1 MEKYL
6 INVPEDVRYISNWE
20 GFSLPDH
27 PSIINKTV
35 TGCGFTEYC
44 LRNNRATILCSPRKV
59 LLENKYEQHLSEDEW
74 NFYIVRN
81 TGEKRISLDISLER
95 DSTQTLAKVMDED
108 NAITED
114 QGFIFRLIE
123 DLRRHISQCISQG
136 LPPKIL
142 VTYDSFKH
150 VLKAIQSFSGT
161 IQDSFDIV
169 VDEFQSIFIDS
180 RFKPTVEMDF
190 LNYLSGLKRVYF
202 LSATPVMEKYL
213 SQMDEFKDLPYYE
226 FIWPE
231 SVITKPKI
239 ARKKVKSIVTPIV
252 EIIKDYLGGNFPTKA
267 TSDGVIHES
276 REVVFFVNSVR
287 TITEVIKRSGLSGRS
302 DLVNILCSSD
312 SRNSKKLKE
321 VKLDIGKLPLVGD
334 HHKMF
339 TFCTRTVYLGADFYS
354 TNATTVIAS
363 DCNISSLS
371 VDISL
376 DLPQIMGRQRLGEN
390 VFKDEAKL
398 FYKLSRLDIPYE
410 EFESYVNKKSEG
422 TRLVLSGFSKL
433 NDNEKIKNIDDRRK
447 LVKSYRYND
456 DYAGVSE
463 RDGIICFNKLVQLSE
478 LRAWEVSQ
486 VNYKDDISMINEL
499 HSKGYIVENQDKPMI
514 DRANEFLMEFSKK
527 TYDFREAY
535 KYLCESELDQEILNY
550 VSKRISQDYINYYYV
565 IGAEKSRSLGYQR
578 SNLEREYNNYRRSGD
593 VQNVI
598 ISEFQVSQRY
608 TLKEIKEKLGIIYQ
622 NLGITKTPKALD
634 LEEYFNV
641 KKTKVTTKCGIREN
655 GLEIIKIKFI

>member
-1 MEKYL
+1 MEKY
-6 INVPEDVRYISNWE
+6 IISVPEGVRYISNWK
-20 GFSLPDH
+20 GFALPDH

-44 LRNNRATILCSPRKV
+44 LRNPRPTILCSPRKV
-59 LLENKYEQHLSEDEW
+59 LLENKYEQHLNEDEW

-81 TGEKRISLDISLER
+81 TGEKRISLDISLDR

-123 DLRRHISQCISQG
+123 DLQRHISQCISQG

-150 VLKAIQSFSGT
+150 VLKALQSFSES
-161 IQDSFDIV
+161 IQSTFDII

-190 LNYLSGLKRVYF
+190 LNYLSGLQRVYF

-213 SQMDEFKDLPYYE
+213 SQMDEFKSLPYYE
-226 FIWPE
+226 LQWPE
-231 SVITKPKI
+231 SIITKPRI
-239 ARKKVKSIVTPIV
+239 ARKKVKSIVTPII
-252 EIIKDYLGGNFPTKA
+252 EIIKDYLEGNFPTKA
-267 TSDGVIHES
+267 TPDGVIHES
-276 REVVFFVNSVR
+276 HEVVFFVNSVR
-287 TITEVIKRSGLSGRS
+287 TITEVIKRSGLSGRD
-302 DLVNILCSSD
+302 DLVNILCSAD

-321 VKLDIGKLPLVGD
+321 VKLDIGKLPLMGD
-334 HHKMF
+334 PHKMF

-410 EFESYVNKKSEG
+410 EFENYVNRKSEG
-422 TRLVLSGFSKL
+422 TKLVLSGFNKL
-433 NDNEKIKNIDDRRK
+433 DDNEKIKNIDDRRK

-463 RDGIICFNKLVQLSE
+463 RDGIICFNNLVRLSE

-514 DRANEFLMEFSKK
+514 DKANDFLVEFSKR

-535 KYLCESELDQEILNY
+535 KYLCESRLPQEILNY
-550 VSKRISQDYINYYYV
+550 VSKKISQEYINYYYV
-565 IGAEKSRSLGYQR
+565 IGPDKSKSLGYQR
-578 SNLEREYNNYRRSGD
+578 SNLVKEYNNYRRSGD
-593 VQNVI
+593 IKNVI

-608 TLKEIKEKLGIIYQ
+608 TLKEIKERLGIIYKKL
-622 NLGITKTPKALD
+622 NISKTPKAKD
-634 LEEYFNV
+634 IEEYYEV
-641 KKTKVTTKCGIREN
+641 KRCAIPVLDKRLE
-655 GLEIIKIKFI
+655 GLEIIQIK

>member
-1 MEKYL
+1 MEKY
-6 INVPEDVRYISNWE
+6 IISVPEGVRYISNWK
-20 GFSLPDH
+20 GFALPDH

-44 LRNNRATILCSPRKV
+44 LRNPRPTILCSPRKV
-59 LLENKYEQHLSEDEW
+59 LLENKYEQHLNEDEW

-81 TGEKRISLDISLER
+81 TGEKRISLDISLDR

-123 DLRRHISQCISQG
+123 DLQRHIAQCISQG

-150 VLKAIQSFSGT
+150 VLKALQSFSEL
-161 IQDSFDIV
+161 IQSTFDII

-190 LNYLSGLKRVYF
+190 LNYLSGLQKVYF

-213 SQMDEFKDLPYYE
+213 SQMDEFKNLPYYE
-226 FIWPE
+226 LQWPK
-231 SVITKPKI
+231 SIITKPRI

-252 EIIKDYLGGNFPTKA
+252 EIIKDYLEGNFPTKA
-267 TSDGVIHES
+267 TPDGVIHES
-276 REVVFFVNSVR
+276 HEVVFFVNSVR
-287 TITEVIKRSGLSGRS
+287 TITEVIKRSGLSGRD
-302 DLVNILCSSD
+302 DLVNILCSAD

-321 VKLDIGKLPLVGD
+321 VKLDIGKLPLMGD
-334 HHKMF
+334 PHKMF

-410 EFESYVNKKSEG
+410 EFENYVNRKSEG
-422 TRLVLSGFSKL
+422 TKLVLSGFNKL
-433 NDNEKIKNIDDRRK
+433 DDNEKIKNIDDRRK

-463 RDGIICFNKLVQLSE
+463 RDGIICFNNLVRLSE

-514 DRANEFLMEFSKK
+514 DKANDFLIEFSKK

-535 KYLCESELDQEILNY
+535 KYLCESRLPQEILNY
-550 VSKRISQDYINYYYV
+550 VSKKISQEYINYYYV
-565 IGAEKSRSLGYQR
+565 IGPDKSKSLGYQR
-578 SNLEREYNNYRRSGD
+578 SNLVKEYNNYRRSGD
-593 VQNVI
+593 IKSVI
-598 ISEFQVSQRY
+598 ISEFQISQRY
-608 TLKEIKEKLGIIYQ
+608 TLKEIKERLGEIYQ
-622 NLGITKTPKALD
+622 KLNISKTPKALD
-634 LEEYFNV
+634 LENYFEI
-641 KKTKVTTKCGIREN
+641 KKTKVTTVSGVREN
-655 GLEIIKIKFI
+655 GLEIIQIK

>member
-1 MEKYL
+1 MEKY
-6 INVPEDVRYISNWE
+6 IISVPEGVRYISNWE
-20 GFSLPDH
+20 GFTLPNH

-35 TGCGFTEYC
+35 TGCGFTEFC
-44 LRNNRATILCSPRKV
+44 LRNPRPTILCSPRKV
-59 LLENKYEQHLSEDEW
+59 LLENKYEQHLNADEW

-81 TGEKRISLDISLER
+81 TGEKRISLDISLDR

-123 DLRRHISQCISQG
+123 DLQRHIAQCISQG

-150 VLKAIQSFSGT
+150 VLKALQSFSES
-161 IQDSFDIV
+161 IQSTFDII

-190 LNYLSGLKRVYF
+190 LNYLSGLQRVYF

-213 SQMDEFKDLPYYE
+213 SQMDEFKNLPYYE
-226 FIWPE
+226 LQWPE
-231 SVITKPKI
+231 SIITKPRI

-252 EIIKDYLGGNFPTKA
+252 EIIKDYLEGNFPTKA
-267 TSDGVIHES
+267 TPDGVIHES
-276 REVVFFVNSVR
+276 HEVVFFVNSVR
-287 TITEVIKRSGLSGRS
+287 TITEVIKRSGLSERD
-302 DLVNILCSSD
+302 DLVNILCSAD

-321 VKLDIGKLPLVGD
+321 VKLDIGKLPLMGD
-334 HHKMF
+334 PHKMF

-410 EFESYVNKKSEG
+410 EFENYVNRKSEG
-422 TRLVLSGFSKL
+422 TKLVLSGFNKL
-433 NDNEKIKNIDDRRK
+433 DDNEKIKNIDDRRK

-463 RDGIICFNKLVQLSE
+463 RDGIICFNNLVRLSE

-514 DRANEFLMEFSKK
+514 DKANDFLIEFSKR

-535 KYLCESELDQEILNY
+535 KYLCESRLPQEILNY
-550 VSKRISQDYINYYYV
+550 VSKKISQEYINYYYV
-565 IGAEKSRSLGYQR
+565 IGPDKSKSLGYQR
-578 SNLEREYNNYRRSGD
+578 SNLVKEYNNYRRSGD
-593 VQNVI
+593 IKNVI

-608 TLKEIKEKLGIIYQ
+608 TLKEIKERLGEIYQ
-622 NLGITKTPKALD
+622 KLNISKTPKALD
-634 LEEYFNV
+634 LENYFET
-641 KKTKVTTKCGIREN
+641 KKTKVTTINGVREN
-655 GLEIIKIKFI
+655 GLEIIQIK